1 MTATGHGSRRAI
13 NAIAF
18 FEAFKGLLALC
29 AASGL
34 LLFVHRDLHELA
46 ARLVEHA
53 HLNPAARYP
62 RIFLDAATHTQESQL
77 VLLAAGAAA
86 YSLVRFFEAYG
97 LFYGRAWAEVLAA
110 ASGAIYVPFELERL
124 ARHPTWLGV
133 ALVAVNV
140 AIVVVMVRALLQRR
154 QLRDAA

>member
-1 MTATGHGSRRAI
+1 MGSSRHAI
-13 NAIAF
+13 NAIAL

-46 ARLVEHA
+46 VRLVEHA

-62 RIFLDAATHTQESQL
+62 RIFLDAATHMQQSQL

-86 YSLVRFFEAYG
+86 YASLRFLEAYG
-97 LFYGRAWAEVLAA
+97 LFYQRAWAEVIAA

-124 ARHPTWLGV
+124 ARRPTWLSV
-133 ALVAVNV
+133 VIVAVNA
-140 AIVVVMVRALLQRR
+140 AIVVVMVRALMQRR
-154 QLRDAA
+154 QERNAA